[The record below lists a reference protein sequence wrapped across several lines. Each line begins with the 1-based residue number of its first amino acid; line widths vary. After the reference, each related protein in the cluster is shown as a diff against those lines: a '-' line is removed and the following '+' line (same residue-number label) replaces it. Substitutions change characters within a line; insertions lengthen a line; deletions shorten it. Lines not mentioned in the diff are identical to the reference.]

1 MTPELRTANR
11 LDDRVALPGR
21 EPTLALL
28 GSDDPA
34 LRPKLDVLMAD
45 AAVAIDLRIDSAWI
59 EVRDG
64 LDFLERALDE
74 LGGHGRRVRFAHAPL
89 DSSVAQ
95 RERAVI
101 EARSLAD
108 LAVQLEARALD
119 AAPPHFAVSFQPIV
133 DLGADR
139 VVGFEALLRA
149 TVHDVRVDTGT
160 LIDRAGQG
168 GWSHELDELGR
179 LLALRGVGPWLGEGL
194 LFLNVLAPDG
204 RFDLDAV
211 AATVAQ
217 AADAGVAADQLVFE
231 ITERNRYVD
240 LDAVAADVAEM
251 RDLGVR
257 IAVDDV
263 GDGHATLTVVAA
275 VEPDIVKI
283 TGRLTSMLP
292 RRSARSVVRAVV
304 SMAHETQAW
313 VIAENVETD
322 EQAAELRDLGVDWAQ
337 GHLFGKAADRPTT
350 TR

>member
-1 MTPELRTANR
+1 M
-11 LDDRVALPGR
+11 
-21 EPTLALL
+21 LL
-28 GSDDPA
+28 GSDDLA
-34 LRPKLDVLMAD
+34 LRPLLDRLMATE
-45 AAVAIDLRIDSAWI
+45 ALTIDLRIDSAWV

-64 LDFLERALDE
+64 RAFLERALDE
-74 LGGHGRRVRFAHAPL
+74 VGNHGRRVRLAHASP
-89 DSSVAQ
+89 DASVAE
-95 RERAVI
+95 RERQVV
-101 EARSLAD
+101 EARTLAD
-108 LAVQLEARALD
+108 LAVQLEAETLD

-160 LIDRAGQG
+160 LIDRAGRG

-179 LLALRGVGPWLGEGL
+179 RLALRGVGPWLGEGL

-204 RFDLDAV
+204 RFDLAAV
-211 AATVAQ
+211 ETTVAQ
-217 AADAGVAADQLVFE
+217 AADAGLAPDQLVFE
-231 ITERNRYVD
+231 ITERNRYAD
-240 LDAVAADVAEM
+240 LEAVAADVEAM

-322 EQAAELRDLGVDWAQ
+322 EQAAELRELGVDWAQ
-337 GHLFGKAADRPTT
+337 GHLFGRAAERSATSS
-350 TR
+350 